1 MSLLADLID
10 NITEYPVKEVVIGVF
25 NTLVWTRNCGL
36 SATLK
41 SDVFPH
47 ERVKNSGAL
56 TSMNVREVAGYVFS
70 ENPLEV
76 SVGMAAINS
85 ALPVE
90 REKFKSINAKELI
103 LKKGKMKVVGVI
115 GHFPF
120 LEEVRDEF
128 RELYIFE
135 KMPRAG
141 DLREEDIPEYLPAC
155 DVVAITGTAIA
166 NKSFEEIVKWTRRR
180 SYVIVLGPTT
190 PLSSILFDYGV
201 DAICGTL
208 VLDIPLV
215 LNQVK
220 EGTPFKDMK
229 GIQYVALLR
238 EEYFG

>member
-36 SATLK
+36 SATLR

-56 TSMNVREVAGYVFS
+56 TGMSVREVAGYVFS

-103 LKKGKMKVVGVI
+103 LKKGKMKVVGII

-120 LEEVRDEF
+120 LEEIRDEF

-155 DVVAITGTAIA
+155 DVVA
-166 NKSFEEIVKWTRRR
+166 RRR